1 MNRYYYVC
9 QNLDDISRAQEQLL
23 AAGFEPVQLY
33 TLSYEDA
40 EVEKR
45 ALNDVN
51 SLSKTDIVSSTI
63 VGLALGV
70 AGAAA
75 ILILAALIGVSSQ
88 VAWVPIVFL
97 AICVLGFCT
106 WEGGFL
112 GIQTTNRQFKRFEPE
127 LRAGKHIF
135 FADLHAAQKETFFRI
150 VSSYPTMKN
159 AGRRRNKFAWLMPV
173 RAGARKFVRWA
184 P

>member
-1 MNRYYYVC
+1 MNRHYYVC
-9 QNLDDISRAQEQLL
+9 GSLDDISRVQEQLL
-23 AAGFEPVQLY
+23 ASGFEPVQLC
-33 TLSYEDA
+33 TLSYDDA
-40 EVEKR
+40 GVEKR

-63 VGLALGV
+63 VGSAFGV

-75 ILILAALIGVSSQ
+75 IVILAALMGVSSQ
-88 VAWVPIVFL
+88 VTWVPIIFL

-135 FADLHAAQKETFFRI
+135 FADLRAEQKETFFRI
-150 VSSYPTMKN
+150 VSSYPSMKS
-159 AGRRRNKFAWLMPV
+159 AGQGQSTFAWLMPV
-173 RAGARKFVRWA
+173 RTGARKFVRWA